1 MVTNLGKTWN
11 GSKFDFGKATGF
23 YSGLGDMAKTITT
36 NSKLVKSATGYYDD
50 FYNYFTNKKIYV
62 SDDLKKCADV
72 IAETDQE
79 MQRIAKELKVL

>member
-1 MVTNLGKTWN
+1 M
-11 GSKFDFGKATGF
+11 
-23 YSGLGDMAKTITT
+23 
-36 NSKLVKSATGYYDD
+36 KSATGYYDD
-50 FYNYFTNKKIYV
+50 FYNYFKNKKIYV